1 MNRLEKGKRMRK
13 AMVFFSAL
21 LVANHVMAQDPP
33 DLPGA
38 KDSPLISRYAG
49 SSLVAFADINY
60 DQATFPLTNE
70 VDGKHFVKGQ
80 TVEGKITQLAY
91 LAPAG
96 KTVLEVARNYRQ
108 ALTKAGL
115 TVQFACEKE
124 GCGSSRIQEPFIDGA
139 RDLKQMQSYGGYS
152 DVGFL
157 VLNTSNSPFYF
168 WGVLQIDG
176 RPVYVSVF
184 ISKLDATQDS
194 PLNGRAG
201 TFIEIVEPKAM
212 ETDKVTVDA
221 NAIRD
226 GVKTSGKIALYGIFF
241 DTGNADIKPT
251 SKDQLAE
258 IGKFLQSD
266 KTLKVIVVG
275 HTDNTGS
282 IEGNQSLSQ
291 QRASAV
297 AAALVKDFQIA
308 PARILARGV
317 GNLCPVASNGSEDG
331 RARNRRVEL
340 VQQ

>member
-1 MNRLEKGKRMRK
+1 MGPR
-13 AMVFFSAL
+13 
-21 LVANHVMAQDPP
+21 
-33 DLPGA
+33 
-38 KDSPLISRYAG
+38 
-49 SSLVAFADINY
+49 
-60 DQATFPLTNE
+60 
-70 VDGKHFVKGQ
+70 
-80 TVEGKITQLAY
+80 
-91 LAPAG
+91 
-96 KTVLEVARNYRQ
+96 
-108 ALTKAGL
+108 
-115 TVQFACEKE
+115 
-124 GCGSSRIQEPFIDGA
+124 PF
-139 RDLKQMQSYGGYS
+139 
-152 DVGFL
+152 
-157 VLNTSNSPFYF
+157 
-168 WGVLQIDG
+168 DG

-184 ISKLDATQDS
+184 TSKLNATQDS

-212 ETDKVTVDA
+212 DTDKITVDA

-226 GVKTSGKIALYGIFF
+226 GVKTSGKIALYGIYL
-241 DTGNADIKPT
+241 DTGNADLKPT

-258 IGKFLQSD
+258 IGKFLQAE

-291 QRASAV
+291 QRAV

-317 GNLCPVASNGSEDG
+317 GNLCPVASNASEDG